1 MGRGSYARLSKYS
14 LSYYLPWETRKVL
27 RQDDGCG
34 VTLPG
39 CGFYPTLF
47 YYIYFTL
54 QCSSSC
60 SILTF
65 ESVATGNKTELKRK
79 HINWMLLHFSYVRL
93 SPILGSFCVLRQG
106 VNLRVMLRGP
116 DVQVC
121 NLVLQSRLF
130 LPVSFMVFFQ
140 LRQSNIEILP

>member
-27 RQDDGCG
+27 GQEDGRG

-54 QCSSSC
+54 QCSGSC
-60 SILTF
+60 SILTL
-65 ESVATGNKTELKRK
+65 ESVATGNKTSCKQNTLNRCYY
-79 HINWMLLHFSYVRL
+79 S
-93 SPILGSFCVLRQG
+93 
-106 VNLRVMLRGP
+106 
-116 DVQVC
+116 
-121 NLVLQSRLF
+121 
-130 LPVSFMVFFQ
+130 
-140 LRQSNIEILP
+140 